1 MSNKEGKFTFD
12 TFTRLNSL
20 PMEKLFDFY
29 HLDYILEGRGRNVR
43 CPFPAHGATGKTPS
57 FRWYPNDNSV
67 GCFGCGKGGGP
78 IAFVANMEGCD
89 YKTAAKILAKNF
101 HLTYKEL
108 LSASERI
115 IKDSEIRKE
124 KYKADLNISYIAQL
138 LKKLRIN
145 SNSLLLKL
153 DEERIL
159 DSYLLALLFAEYFE
173 FDTLDSLLTKFPDS
187 GMETFSIYLRSLGF
201 YNLITSYLDTISKYN
216 VRISCF
222 QQQDVLQFLSYRG
235 FNLNDLIGIRYG
247 LIHKA
252 ENRKFSERAYFQFNI
267 GKYPVGSLGRSLIP
281 DNNFKYL
288 YENFTGLDKS
298 NIVVGLDLNEIRSI
312 VKLNCIIYVEG
323 FFDYLRLRS
332 LGCTNVVAIQGSST
346 ISKNQLLLGSAF
358 ADKIIFCF
366 DGDERGQ
373 QANQKG
379 LEIAEELGLK
389 AKVITLP
396 ETDDPDTLGKT
407 NSFFMKKLIFDA
419 MTTDF

>member
-1 MSNKEGKFTFD
+1 MINKEKNFTFD
-12 TFTRLNSL
+12 TFTKLNSL
-20 PMEKLFDFY
+20 PMEKLFEFY
-29 HLDYILEGRGRNVR
+29 HLDYILEGQGRNVR

-67 GCFGCGKGGGP
+67 GCFGCGHGGGP

-115 IKDSEIRKE
+115 VKDSEIRKE
-124 KYKADLNISYIAQL
+124 KYKVDLNTSYIAQL
-138 LKKLRIN
+138 LKKLRN
-145 SNSLLLKL
+145 DSNSLLLKL

-159 DSYLLALLFAEYFE
+159 DSYLLAWLFADHFE
-173 FDTLDSLLTKFPDS
+173 FDTLDSLLSKFPDS

-201 YNLITSYLDTISKYN
+201 SNLITDYLDSLSKYN
-216 VRISCF
+216 IRISKF
-222 QQQDVLQFLSYRG
+222 QQQDLIQFLTHRG
-235 FNLNDLIGIRYG
+235 FKLDDLSGIRCG
-247 LIHKA
+247 LIHDS
-252 ENRKFSERAYFQFNI
+252 EERKFSERAYFQFNL
-267 GKYPVGSLGRSLIP
+267 GKYPIGSTGKSLDP

-298 NIVVGLDLNEIRSI
+298 NVVVGLDLKEIRAI
-312 VKLNCIIYVEG
+312 TKLNCIIYVEG

-346 ISKNQLLLGSAF
+346 ISRNQLLLGSAF
-358 ADKIIFCF
+358 ADKVIFCF

-373 QANQKG
+373 QANSKG
-379 LEIAEELGLK
+379 LQLAEELGLK
-389 AKVITLP
+389 AKAITLP
-396 ETDDPDTLGKT
+396 ETDDPDSLGKT